1 MAKPPRA
8 IEYLAQPGQ
17 HPPRPACVI
26 FGEEPF
32 LRRQSLL
39 TLRAAVLGGDEGDFS
54 LSAFEGRSAE
64 LRDVLDDLST
74 VAMFGS
80 GKRLVVVEEADE
92 FVTRYRAQLE
102 DYVARPVATGV
113 LALDLK
119 TFPSNTRLYKAIAG
133 SGLMIDCSPP
143 PTDQITR
150 WLAARAKQLHQV
162 QLALAAAG
170 LLVEMVG
177 PELGLLDQ
185 ELSKLALLVG
195 DDKTITAEMVSR
207 LVGGWRA
214 RTAWE
219 MLDTALDGDAG
230 GAMLHL
236 ERLLAAGEQ
245 PIAVLG
251 QISASLRRLAAAT
264 RLVLQAEAAGRKI
277 ALPEALE
284 RAGLRPFLLSKAERQ
299 LRRLG
304 RHRGARLY
312 RWLLEADL
320 DLKGASAVPPRLI
333 LERLIVRLGAAQD
346 MVGSRRIG

>member
-1 MAKPPRA
+1 
-8 IEYLAQPGQ
+8 
-17 HPPRPACVI
+17 
-26 FGEEPF
+26 
-32 LRRQSLL
+32 
-39 TLRAAVLGGDEGDFS
+39 
-54 LSAFEGRSAE
+54 
-64 LRDVLDDLST
+64 
-74 VAMFGS
+74 
-80 GKRLVVVEEADE
+80 
-92 FVTRYRAQLE
+92 
-102 DYVARPVATGV
+102 
-113 LALDLK
+113 
-119 TFPSNTRLYKAIAG
+119 
-133 SGLMIDCSPP
+133 
-143 PTDQITR
+143 
-150 WLAARAKQLHQV
+150 
-162 QLALAAAG
+162 
-170 LLVEMVG
+170 
-177 PELGLLDQ
+177 
-185 ELSKLALLVG
+185 
-195 DDKTITAEMVSR
+195 
-207 LVGGWRA
+207 
-214 RTAWE
+214 